1 MPTMYDADDIVDM
14 KNRKKRLKRLRKLLI
29 FLLIAAIG
37 AALYITRDKWYNKL
51 RGIGKQYRTIVNS
64 GQLAEGNFPIDVNG
78 GEDYQVDLSEDTLVI
93 LSDTYTYYY
102 DTDGSLLKKRQHT
115 YTNPVMRS
123 KGDCVLVYENG
134 GEDLSLE
141 DSDSV
146 IYSKTFDSGILFA
159 RVSREGYVG
168 VVTKSANYS
177 CEVHIY
183 DKKGKSIYDRKCIEM
198 VSDLSFTDSSK
209 GCVLSYI
216 TAENGR
222 LVTKVSK
229 IVFTESGEL
238 WNSPGINTLGLEVY
252 GFSNGAFVLGM
263 EACGYVDGNGQIS
276 SYYEYDGDLAAGAS
290 SGGMSAVAI
299 NNDDRRKYVL
309 ALFKSGGSEPL
320 IVDLEAPSVD
330 VIVFDELAYVLCQ
343 GKILAYDF
351 SGGLRS
357 TADVNDS
364 YTGFERSGDHIFLK
378 GYNKVDRIDYQS

>member
-1 MPTMYDADDIVDM
+1 MYDADDIVDM

-159 RVSREGYVG
+159 RVSA
-168 VVTKSANYS
+168 KA
-177 CEVHIY
+177 
-183 DKKGKSIYDRKCIEM
+183 
-198 VSDLSFTDSSK
+198 
-209 GCVLSYI
+209 
-216 TAENGR
+216 
-222 LVTKVSK
+222 
-229 IVFTESGEL
+229 
-238 WNSPGINTLGLEVY
+238 
-252 GFSNGAFVLGM
+252 
-263 EACGYVDGNGQIS
+263 
-276 SYYEYDGDLAAGAS
+276 
-290 SGGMSAVAI
+290 MS
-299 NNDDRRKYVL
+299 
-309 ALFKSGGSEPL
+309 E
-320 IVDLEAPSVD
+320 
-330 VIVFDELAYVLCQ
+330 
-343 GKILAYDF
+343 
-351 SGGLRS
+351 
-357 TADVNDS
+357 
-364 YTGFERSGDHIFLK
+364 
-378 GYNKVDRIDYQS
+378 

>member
-1 MPTMYDADDIVDM
+1 MYDADDIVDM

-141 DSDSV
+141 DPDSV

-168 VVTKSANYS
+168 VVTKSANYN

-252 GFSNGAFVLGM
+252 GFSDGAFVLGM

-320 IVDLEAPSVD
+320 IIDLEAPSVD

>member
-1 MPTMYDADDIVDM
+1 M
-14 KNRKKRLKRLRKLLI
+14 
-29 FLLIAAIG
+29 
-37 AALYITRDKWYNKL
+37 
-51 RGIGKQYRTIVNS
+51 
-64 GQLAEGNFPIDVNG
+64 
-78 GEDYQVDLSEDTLVI
+78 
-93 LSDTYTYYY
+93 
-102 DTDGSLLKKRQHT
+102 
-115 YTNPVMRS
+115 
-123 KGDCVLVYENG
+123 
-134 GEDLSLE
+134 
-141 DSDSV
+141 
-146 IYSKTFDSGILFA
+146 
-159 RVSREGYVG
+159 
-168 VVTKSANYS
+168 
-177 CEVHIY
+177 HIY

-252 GFSNGAFVLGM
+252 GFSDGAFVLGM